1 MSNILII
8 TILGLII
15 GSFLNVII
23 LRFDDFQSILV
34 GRSHCPNCKR
44 KLPWY
49 ELVPVLSYIG
59 LMGKCRDCKKTISVQ
74 YPLVELGTA
83 AVFALIYANF
93 GFSLNSLFL
102 ILISCILIV
111 IFVYDILHQK
121 IDDTLVVIAAA
132 LWITFLLIGLIN
144 NYPIIQLS
152 VYLSSLYGL
161 LIFGGFLAL
170 LVIVSKETWMG
181 AGDIGLGALLGLIV
195 GWPLALLNCF
205 GAFFIGAIVGLVFM
219 ALKMKKMQSKL
230 PFAPFMILAFWITL
244 FWGEK
249 IVNWYMNI
257 LL

>member
-1 MSNILII
+1 MSNLLII

-23 LRFDDFQSILV
+23 LRFDDLKSVLV

-44 KLPWY
+44 ALPWY
-49 ELVPVLSYIG
+49 ELIPVLSYIG
-59 LMGKCRDCKKTISVQ
+59 LMGKCRDCKKTISAQ

-83 AVFALIYANF
+83 AVFAL
-93 GFSLNSLFL
+93 LFL
-102 ILISCILIV
+102 KFGLSFQFVILSLVSCILIV
-111 IFVYDILHQK
+111 IFVYDILHQE
-121 IDDTLVVIAAA
+121 IDDRLVVVAAG
-132 LWITFLLIGLIN
+132 LWIVYLLVGFIT

-161 LIFGGFLAL
+161 LAFGGFIGFLAK
-170 LVIVSKETWMG
+170 VSNETWMG
-181 AGDIGLGALLGLIV
+181 YGDIGLGALLGLIV

-205 GAFFIGAIVGLVFM
+205 GAFFIGAVVGLVFI

-249 IVNWYMNI
+249 IIDWYMGI